1 MNRIKTNFFSRM
13 LHKNQ
18 NERFGIIEVDR
29 EIKRINLQT
38 RDIYEGIIII
48 QLNQFLYLFSIC
60 HII

>member
-1 MNRIKTNFFSRM
+1 M

-38 RDIYEGIIII
+38 RDIYEGIFII
-48 QLNQFLYLFSIC
+48 QLNKFFYLFSI
-60 HII
+60 